1 MTAQQLVDEVA
12 PILTVRSDTFKIRA
26 YGDAMNP
33 ADVGVAGARPEA
45 VAYCEA
51 IVQRTNDDDPLGHGE
66 KFVITYFRWLGPDD
80 IQKKLVALAGKMCL
94 LRHSFSPG

>member
-1 MTAQQLVDEVA
+1 MAGFWDSGIIQDSLDEADITTITQDDLRVVLYPLLA
-12 PILTVRSDTFKIRA
+12 VRSDTFRIRA

-33 ADVGVAGARPEA
+33 ADVGVAGATPES

-51 IVQRTNDDDPLGHGE
+51 IVQRTNDPGPSGIGK

-80 IQKKLVALAGKMCL
+80 I
-94 LRHSFSPG
+94 